1 MAPRAA
7 CRAGNRPGNGFGLLI
22 PCRIAARIVLIDVTD
37 DTLSVIVLQ
46 GGVGMEDM
54 RRR

>member
-1 MAPRAA
+1 
-7 CRAGNRPGNGFGLLI
+7 
-22 PCRIAARIVLIDVTD
+22 LIDVTD

-54 RRR
+54 RR